1 MGFTFNGI
9 TSKSMGIPSRMTVEN
24 RIPSLRNS
32 TAEIAGKHGVVDFGS
47 KFSERE
53 IDIECLIPYCKTQ
66 AELLALKDKL
76 TGWLNPDSGVY
87 ELILDTEPDRVYYAR
102 LRDGVSFDRLTR
114 QSASFELPF
123 FCPDPYAYA
132 TEDEVFTLTADGII
146 TRTLGNVE
154 SHPVYEVRGILANTN
169 RTLTFSVDGVEV
181 TAKGPLADGEVLYID
196 TDNMTAWI
204 EGTTGVIRNALGS
217 ITELNFPYLS
227 VGENVI
233 TLSSDNGTF
242 TSLTINA
249 KSRWL

>member
-76 TGWLNPDSGVY
+76 AGWLNPEAGVC
-87 ELILDTEPDRVYYAR
+87 ELRLETEPDRVYYAR
-102 LRDGVSFDRLTR
+102 LRDGVSFERITR
-114 QSASFELPF
+114 QSASFEIPF

-132 TEDEVFTLTADGII
+132 AEDEVFTLTEDGTV

-154 SHPVYEVRGILANTN
+154 SHPVYEVCGVLANTN
-169 RTLTFSVDGVEV
+169 RTLTFSVDGVDV
-181 TAKGPLADGEVLYID
+181 TVKGPLADGEVLYID

-204 EGTTGVIRNALGS
+204 QSAAGTVRNALGS
-217 ITELNFPYLS
+217 ITELNFPYLP
-227 VGENVI
+227 VGDAVI
-233 TLSSDNGTF
+233 TMSASGGTF
-242 TSLTINA
+242 TSLTVNA
-249 KSRWL
+249 KSCWL

>member
-9 TSKSMGIPSRMTVEN
+9 TSKSMGIPSRMAVEN

-53 IDIECLIPYCKTQ
+53 IDIECLIPYCRTQ

-76 TGWLNPDSGVY
+76 AGWLNPDNGVC
-87 ELILDTEPDRVYYAR
+87 ELRLDSEPDRVYYAR
-102 LRDGVSFDRLTR
+102 LRDGVSFERITR
-114 QSASFELPF
+114 KSASFSIPF

-132 TEDEVFTLTADGII
+132 AEDEVFTLTEDGTV

-154 SHPVYEVRGILANTN
+154 SHPVYEVRGVLANTN
-169 RTLTFSVDGVEV
+169 RSLTFTVDGVGV
-181 TAKGPLADGEVLYID
+181 TAKGPLADGEVLYLD

-204 EGTTGVIRNALGS
+204 ETSAGVVRNALGN
-217 ITELNFPYLS
+217 ITELNFPYLA
-227 VGENVI
+227 VGDSVI
-233 TLSSDNGTF
+233 TMSTSGGTF
-242 TSLTINA
+242 SSLTINA
-249 KSRWL
+249 KSCWL

>member
-1 MGFTFNGI
+1 M
-9 TSKSMGIPSRMTVEN
+9 
-24 RIPSLRNS
+24 
-32 TAEIAGKHGVVDFGS
+32 
-47 KFSERE
+47 
-53 IDIECLIPYCKTQ
+53 
-66 AELLALKDKL
+66 
-76 TGWLNPDSGVY
+76 
-87 ELILDTEPDRVYYAR
+87 YYAR
-102 LRDGVSFDRLTR
+102 LRDGVSFDRITR

-132 TEDEVFTLTADGII
+132 VEDEVFTLTEDGTI

-227 VGENVI
+227 VGDAVI
-233 TLSSDNGTF
+233 TMSTSGGTF